1 MSEIL
6 ITSIGL
12 VLIIEGILYFF
23 LANNLNKLLNI
34 LSSINPKTI
43 KNISAFCALMGLCL
57 IYFTFKYYDN

>member
-1 MSEIL
+1 MYETL
-6 ITSIGL
+6 IISIGL

-34 LSSINPKTI
+34 LSAINPKTI
-43 KNISAFCALMGLCL
+43 KNISAFCALIGLCL